1 LNIVDLLNR
10 FLSNLFR
17 SFSVLI
23 IKSAAEED
31 SGVYFC
37 GARDYVSRGGKLT
50 VSSTDLQVE
59 SFDHLKAFHK
69 KQASQSANKRT
80 RVNKIKI
87 AKSKS
92 KENSDKSKISS
103 TQVIQ
108 RIPAYVPCSRME
120 DMCLNGGNCL
130 KSNPELEIMYAKKFC
145 RYIFFFSIVFFFV
158 VVAKWIYWFK
168 RCNSGF
174 EGPNCE
180 IKIVTSILNFSPKD
194 IPSK

>member
-1 LNIVDLLNR
+1 M
-10 FLSNLFR
+10 
-17 SFSVLI
+17 LI
-23 IKSAAEED
+23 IKSATEED

-80 RVNKIKI
+80 RVNKIKM
-87 AKSKS
+87 AKS
-92 KENSDKSKISS
+92 KENSDKTKSSS

-120 DMCLNGGNCL
+120 DMCLNGGLCM
-130 KSNPELEIMYAKKFC
+130 KSNPELEIIYAKKFC
-145 RYIFFFSIVFFFV
+145 RYNFFFQ
-158 VVAKWIYWFK
+158 
-168 RCNSGF
+168 
-174 EGPNCE
+174 
-180 IKIVTSILNFSPKD
+180 L
-194 IPSK
+194 